1 VPRSGVKSKIKPP
14 SDLSYGLFEFAARA
28 AGFSQLGIM
37 EQLLGPDAAARSAR
51 GHQALAGGPKV
62 KTKTPKTLKDLID
75 HNVRFLRG
83 ELSESPNHLGPVD
96 KETEPYLGPL
106 IGINLLGPFLTTN
119 SQPGLVKGSLRQRS
133 YLTGL
138 APRRVAEKLHTRLNA
153 IDLILNVH
161 AVPTDADEIVHHN
174 AILSGAVTVTRDGKR
189 DHTFVGH
196 YCDDFSHWERLMPV
210 AARRKVA
217 EDLCEVTGIDPVWG
231 RDPMDEKG
239 LFTAFMRALGGGKVG

>member
-1 VPRSGVKSKIKPP
+1 MSRRSVKPS
-14 SDLSYGLFEFAARA
+14 SDLSYGLFEFAARS

-37 EQLLGPDAAARSAR
+37 EQLLGPEAAARSAR
-51 GHQALAGGPKV
+51 GYKALSGGPKV
-62 KTKTPKTLKDLID
+62 KKTPKTLKDLID

-83 ELSESPNHLGPVD
+83 ELPQSPNHLGPVD

-106 IGINLLGPFLTTN
+106 IAINLVGPFLTTN
-119 SQPGLVKGSLRQRS
+119 SQPGLSRGRLRQRS

-138 APRRVAEKLHTRLNA
+138 TPRRIAEKLHAEINA
-153 IDLILNVH
+153 ADLILTVH
-161 AVPTDADEIVHHN
+161 AVPTTSDEIARPHN
-174 AILSGAVTVTRDGKR
+174 ATLSGAVTVTRDGKR

-210 AARRKVA
+210 AARRRIA

-231 RDPMDEKG
+231 RDPMHEKG
-239 LFTAFMRALGGGKVG
+239 LFKAFLNILGADKAS